1 MNTVSQD
8 FPNLVVPAEFG
19 PTARRKIADLVRS
32 VVYARKGISRLAAVE
47 WVSQFMSDG
56 PSLEAMST
64 VESVIDTLCS
74 IHDIGFGTVR
84 GETVLVSLPER
95 RISLPDGRTITLG
108 SHGIGSGK
116 DPDLLFPVVEE
127 GGTETVIDVLRE
139 LDRSDLQVVT
149 ELLPS
154 KGRWTTPD
162 PMPEILKL
170 ALQLCGSFDPTT
182 QEWSLSELNARFL
195 NEWFGIALLP
205 EDAEGTR
212 PHDASQD
219 RVIKQPGHARL
230 VVEAG
235 PGSGK
240 THVACERVIALV
252 QQENLSPSRILLLSF
267 TRMAVA
273 ELRERVLVRLAE
285 EPNATALQIRTF
297 DSFASRLLS
306 VTGSTGAATYDA
318 NIRAAAQLL
327 RSGDPLVADTIGQL
341 EHVIIDEAQDLVGDR
356 KGLCDALVK
365 LLHPECGVTILG
377 DFAQAIYGYQG
388 RGRTEATFLSEKADT
403 SAFESCRLEHD
414 HRTSNSSLKKL
425 FSEARETLRSDPRG
439 SRDTYFEVR
448 RKIQHAALET
458 DVRSFTTHPSTTR
471 GLILTRSRNALFTAA
486 EALRAEGR
494 QFRMRLPDR
503 PIRIA
508 PWIGATLGGLSGSE
522 RLSKDAF
529 EFLHSAVHPAI
540 EQDYEVCWEIL
551 LELDGSGQDSIL
563 IGHVAEALE
572 DVPPELLCDYEG
584 KRGPLLSTIHAIKG
598 REDQRV
604 MLLLT
609 RAPYGDTVDWG
620 EEARTLYVGSTR
632 SSAELRTSW
641 IQPDK
646 YYSTGKLER
655 YWAPRKD
662 YRLIEIGLEGDLEN
676 WQDFSRAAQ
685 LSDAR
690 PVIEAIWRA
699 AAGGVSA
706 ETYIDPEGRLLVR
719 ADEINAIAIGCLS
732 SGFVEALQSVCQT
745 TSESPIPE
753 QISGFSVVGAT
764 TVAVPDRTG
773 NAPSIGLMPLLGGF
787 AQVPRWSEKN
797 LGECG

>member
-1 MNTVSQD
+1 MNTVSQE
-8 FPNLVVPAEFG
+8 FPNLVVSAEFG
-19 PTARRKIADLVRS
+19 PAARRKIADLVRS
-32 VVYARKGISRLAAVE
+32 VVYARKGISRIAAVE
-47 WVSQFMSDG
+47 WVSQLMSDG
-56 PSLEAMST
+56 PSSEAMST

-74 IHDIGFGTVR
+74 VHDIGFGTVR
-84 GETVLVSLPER
+84 GEAVLVSLPER

-108 SHGIGSGK
+108 THGIGSGK
-116 DPDLLFPVVEE
+116 GPDLLFPVVEE
-127 GGTETVIDVLRE
+127 GGTETLIDVLRE
-139 LDRSDLQVVT
+139 LDRSDLHVVT

-170 ALQLCGSFDPTT
+170 ALQLCGSFDPRT

-195 NEWFGIALLP
+195 NEWFGTALLP
-205 EDAEGTR
+205 EYAEGTR
-212 PHDASQD
+212 PHDPSQD
-219 RVIKQPGHARL
+219 RVIKQSGHARL
-230 VVEAG
+230 AVEAG

-285 EPNATALQIRTF
+285 EPNVTAVQIRTF

-306 VTGSTGAATYDA
+306 VTGATGGATYDA

-327 RSGDPLVADTIGQL
+327 RSGDPLVADAIGQL

-356 KGLCDALVK
+356 KALCDALVE

-388 RGRTEATFLSEKADT
+388 RDRTESTFLSEKADT
-403 SAFESCRLEHD
+403 NAFETCRLEHD
-414 HRTSNSSLKKL
+414 HRTSNSSLKQL
-425 FSEARETLRSDPRG
+425 FSDARETLRNDPRG

-448 RKIQHAALET
+448 RRIQNAALEA
-458 DVRSFTTHPSTTR
+458 DVKSFTTHPSTTS

-486 EALRAEGR
+486 EALRVEGR

-540 EQDYEVCWEIL
+540 DQDCESCWEIL
-551 LELDGSGQDSIL
+551 LELDGSGRDSIL

-572 DVPPELLCDYEG
+572 DAPPELLCDYEG
-584 KRGPLLSTIHAIKG
+584 KRGPLLSTIHAVKG
-598 REDQRV
+598 RENQRV

-641 IQPDK
+641 IHPDK
-646 YYSTGKLER
+646 YYSTGKPER

-662 YRLIEIGLEGDLEN
+662 NRLVEIGLEGDLEN
-676 WQDFSRAAQ
+676 WQVFTRVVQ
-685 LSDAR
+685 VSDAR
-690 PVIEAIWRA
+690 LVIEAIWRA

-706 ETYIDPEGRLLVR
+706 ETFLDSEGRLLVR
-719 ADEINAIAIGCLS
+719 ANESDADAIGCLS
-732 SGFVEALQSVCQT
+732 SGFIEALRSVSQT
-745 TSESPIPE
+745 TSDSPMPE
-753 QISGFSVVGAT
+753 RISGFSVVGAT
-764 TVAVPDRTG
+764 TVVVPDRTG

-787 AQVPRWSEKN
+787 AQVPR
-797 LGECG
+797 